1 MKCKR
6 LVSLALGFVMAGSLL
21 AGCSQNKTASSADT
35 GAASAG
41 GTGEVNTDPYYKY
54 PEKIELTAGVQVY
67 DAAKKLPQGDTLEDN
82 RYTRYFEEQTNV
94 HITNTFEA
102 QSGTAYRQKV
112 KLAAASDDLPDIM
125 FINKEDYSLLKQLV
139 EFGQIAD
146 LTDAFNTYL
155 DPDVREKLTS
165 GDGSAMA
172 QVTFD
177 GRIMALPEPTLQYD
191 STYLLWIRQDW
202 LDKLGLEPP
211 KSVEELIQVAQ
222 AFMEQDPDGNG
233 ADDTYGMVANRY
245 YDTTF
250 EPIFSAYDAY
260 PGLWYKNDGGEVVY
274 GGVQPEAKEALAV
287 LHQMYELGIIDTEF
301 ASRENENELVA
312 SNKAGL
318 YFCPWWAP
326 WGHLVDSV
334 SNDRSA
340 DWRAYALPLNA
351 EGEFNAPGASPANC
365 YMVVSSECKNIDA
378 VMRYFNVAT
387 NQNDLLEKD
396 LYRGEEGLSE
406 SYRLSAISFVTD
418 YVDCIPKKNI
428 LYNKILAGEE
438 EIGGPTDINPVE
450 TEFNIN
456 AINADAKDPKANIE
470 DWGQMAAYLIG
481 AKPLAEDPAPHL
493 KAGAFYGV
501 TETMESKWANLK
513 QLQEETYLG
522 IIAGTI
528 PLDDFDKFVENW
540 NAQGGSTITEEV
552 RASVQ

>member
-6 LVSLALGFVMAGSLL
+6 LVSLALGFVMTGSLL
-21 AGCSQNKTASSADT
+21 AGCAQNKTVSSST
-35 GAASAG
+35 GAANAG

-67 DAAKKLPQGDTLEDN
+67 DAAKKLPEGDTLEDN

-211 KSVEELIQVAQ
+211 KSVEELISVAQ

-245 YDTTF
+245 YDSTF

-260 PGLWYKNDGGEVVY
+260 PNLWYKNDGGEVVY

-351 EGEFNAPGASPANC
+351 EGEFNAPGASPANY

-396 LYRGEEGLSE
+396 LYKGEEGLSE

-456 AINADAKDPKANIE
+456 AINADAKNPKANIE

-481 AKPLAEDPAPHL
+481 AKPLADDPAPNL

-501 TETMESKWANLK
+501 TETMEGKWANLR